1 MGRKSPAHIKKM
13 KIMKPNKKQIE
24 ANLRNKLAS
33 QYTQKI
39 NLLKERVSSLISINL
54 EYRTEVN
61 TLKRENFEL
70 KDKIQQYE
78 DWIERLHE
86 FMSMNE
92 SDRQAYIDNL
102 HKQKQ
107 LDQALDKINLY
118 TSLFQKIFN

>member
-1 MGRKSPAHIKKM
+1 
-13 KIMKPNKKQIE
+13 MKPNKKQIE

-39 NLLKERVSSLISINL
+39 NLLKEHVNSLTSTNV
-54 EYRTEVN
+54 EFQTEIH
-61 TLKRENFEL
+61 TLKRENLEL

-86 FMSMNE
+86 FMNMNE

-107 LDQALDKINLY
+107 YDQALDKINLY
-118 TSLFQKIFN
+118 TSLFEKIFN

>member
-1 MGRKSPAHIKKM
+1 
-13 KIMKPNKKQIE
+13 MKPNKKQIE

-39 NLLKERVSSLISINL
+39 NTLKERVNSLISINL
-54 EYRTEVN
+54 EYRTEIH

-92 SDRQAYIDNL
+92 SNRQAYIDNL

-118 TSLFQKIFN
+118 TSLFEKIFN

>member
-1 MGRKSPAHIKKM
+1 MPLRRQRLDK
-13 KIMKPNKKQIE
+13 MKPNKKQIE

-39 NLLKERVSSLISINL
+39 NTLKERVSSLISINL
-54 EYRTEVN
+54 EFRTEIQ

-86 FMSMNE
+86 FMNMNE
-92 SDRQAYIDNL
+92 NDRQAYIDNL

-118 TSLFQKIFN
+118 TSLFEKIFN

>member
-1 MGRKSPAHIKKM
+1 
-13 KIMKPNKKQIE
+13 MKPNKKQIE

-33 QYTQKI
+33 QYTQKV
-39 NLLKERVSSLISINL
+39 NQLKEHVSSLTSTNIEFQNEIH
-54 EYRTEVN
+54 

-102 HKQKQ
+102 RKQKQ

>member
-1 MGRKSPAHIKKM
+1 
-13 KIMKPNKKQIE
+13 MKPNKKQIE

-39 NLLKERVSSLISINL
+39 NTLKERVSSLISINL

-78 DWIERLHE
+78 DWIERLH
-86 FMSMNE
+86 
-92 SDRQAYIDNL
+92 
-102 HKQKQ
+102 
-107 LDQALDKINLY
+107 
-118 TSLFQKIFN
+118 

>member
-1 MGRKSPAHIKKM
+1 M
-13 KIMKPNKKQIE
+13 KLNKKQIE
-24 ANLRNKLAS
+24 ANLRNKITS
-33 QYTQKI
+33 QYKQRI
-39 NLLKERVSSLISINL
+39 NLLNERANSLTSINL
-54 EYRTEVN
+54 VYQN
-61 TLKRENFEL
+61 KIQTLKRENLEL

-107 LDQALDKINLY
+107 LNQALDKINLY
-118 TSLFQKIFN
+118 TSLFEKIFN

>member
-1 MGRKSPAHIKKM
+1 
-13 KIMKPNKKQIE
+13 MKPNKKQIE

-33 QYTQKI
+33 QYKQKI
-39 NLLKERVSSLISINL
+39 NLLNERVSSLTSINL
-54 EYRTEVN
+54 VYQN
-61 TLKRENFEL
+61 KIQTLKRENFEL

-107 LDQALDKINLY
+107 LNQALDKINLY
-118 TSLFQKIFN
+118 TSLFEKIFN

>member
-1 MGRKSPAHIKKM
+1 
-13 KIMKPNKKQIE
+13 MKPNKKQIE
-24 ANLRNKLAS
+24 ANLRNKIAS
-33 QYTQKI
+33 QYKQRI
-39 NLLKERVSSLISINL
+39 NLLNERANSLTSINL
-54 EYRTEVN
+54 VYQN
-61 TLKRENFEL
+61 KIQTLKRENLEL

-107 LDQALDKINLY
+107 LNQALDKINLY
-118 TSLFQKIFN
+118 TSLFEKIFN